1 MGKWKIGI
9 RGPLAADLPAVC
21 AALEARGYTRLS
33 IRNLARLLA
42 HLSRWLA
49 DHQLG
54 AGELTRETIDRFVR
68 DRRAAGYTAHRCASS
83 LEPLSGVF
91 ASRRYSSTADAASA
105 HPHTKRRDT
114 GRVPDYLTR
123 ERDLAPAT
131 ARFYLH
137 VAQAVLPGDGDL
149 TRLTAPRSPAAFST
163 SRTGTASPSPNIG

>member
-54 AGELTRETIDRFVR
+54 AGDLTRETIARFVR
-68 DRRAAGYTAHRCASS
+68 ARRAAGYTAHRCASS
-83 LEPLSGVF
+83 LEPLLEYFRAVG
-91 ASRRYSSTADAASA
+91 YCSTAGAASA
-105 HPHTKRRDT
+105 HPHTERRDT
-114 GRVPDYLTR
+114 GRVPDV
-123 ERDLAPAT
+123 P
-131 ARFYLH
+131 H
-137 VAQAVLPGDGDL
+137 PG
-149 TRLTAPRSPAAFST
+149 A
-163 SRTGTASPSPNIG
+163 